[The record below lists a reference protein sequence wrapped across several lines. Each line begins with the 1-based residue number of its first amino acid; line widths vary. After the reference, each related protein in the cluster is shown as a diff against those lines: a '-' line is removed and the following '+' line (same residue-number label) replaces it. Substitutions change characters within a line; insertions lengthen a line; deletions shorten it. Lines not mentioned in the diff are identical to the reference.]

1 MFIVYIYMCFS
12 YVCTIV
18 ALFPGNY
25 RASGPTDVSNTNCD
39 FRKYGSSSN
48 YILLQIKQA
57 KTSIIIFGK
66 SLLFKF
72 FKCQDFLEFYS
83 NPLALIF
90 FSQLITGH
98 DLRCRCL
105 IFHLFILTLYC
116 DCVVKKVYIFVKYL
130 EVNVLLVP
138 GRYLHL

>member
-1 MFIVYIYMCFS
+1 MCLSHIY
-12 YVCTIV
+12 VV

-66 SLLFKF
+66 SLLIANV
-72 FKCQDFLEFYS
+72 S
-83 NPLALIF
+83 NARIF
-90 FSQLITGH
+90 
-98 DLRCRCL
+98 
-105 IFHLFILTLYC
+105 
-116 DCVVKKVYIFVKYL
+116 
-130 EVNVLLVP
+130 
-138 GRYLHL
+138 